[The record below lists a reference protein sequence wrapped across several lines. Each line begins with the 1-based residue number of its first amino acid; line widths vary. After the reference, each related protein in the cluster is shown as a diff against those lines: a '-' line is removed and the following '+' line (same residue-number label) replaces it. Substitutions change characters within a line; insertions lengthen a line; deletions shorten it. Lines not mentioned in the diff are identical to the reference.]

1 MKLDRIV
8 LILSGLAGIAAF
20 FLPFIN
26 QDYLLG
32 GEMAASG
39 YNYVMTSLDA
49 SGTLEFEEGR
59 NTWNLVWDF
68 IKSAGSPADYAAIAG
83 TLFTLAGPFL
93 FLLFSFGYIIRGLRG
108 KQYRN
113 GIFLSLL
120 FLGIAW
126 ASFYFLGASPAQ
138 TLFTDALETPLN
150 FFSMAGLG
158 FWLAFGSMITAAFS
172 LFFAKNLE

>member
-1 MKLDRIV
+1 MKLDRTV
-8 LILSGLAGIAAF
+8 LILSGLTGVAAF

-26 QDYLLG
+26 HDYLLG

-49 SGTLEFEEGR
+49 SGTLSFEEGR
-59 NTWNLVWDF
+59 NIWSLF
-68 IKSAGSPADYAAIAG
+68 QEYIQSAGSPADYAAIAG
-83 TLFTLAGPFL
+83 TLFTLAGPLIFL
-93 FLLFSFGYIIRGLRG
+93 IFSLGYIFRALRG

-126 ASFYFLGASPAQ
+126 ASFHFLGTSPAQ
-138 TLFTDALETPLN
+138 TLFPDAPEGTLN
-150 FFSMAGLG
+150 FFGMAGLG
-158 FWLAFGSMITAAFS
+158 FWLAFGSMIAAAFS
-172 LFFAKNLE
+172 LFFAKKLE